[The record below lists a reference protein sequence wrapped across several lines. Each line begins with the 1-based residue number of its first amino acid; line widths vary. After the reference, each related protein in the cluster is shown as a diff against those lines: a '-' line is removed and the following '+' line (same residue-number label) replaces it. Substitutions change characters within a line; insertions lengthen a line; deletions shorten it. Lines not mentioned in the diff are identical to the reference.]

1 MSASAD
7 TWKLPS
13 RGRVG
18 MYCLIAA
25 ESAIFVILIVA
36 YLFYVGK
43 SLSGPTP
50 AILRVPVLFTVCL
63 LSSSLTIHAAVT
75 SLTRGNDR
83 AFGFSSLVSI
93 GLRATFLLGTAF
105 DGR

>member
-63 LSSSLTIHAAVT
+63 LSSSLTILAAVK
-75 SLTRGNDR
+75 SLIRGNELV
-83 AFGFSSLVSI
+83 FGFGWLV
-93 GLRATFLLGTAF
+93 GMFLAPTF
-105 DGR
+105 